1 MSVIRPIAS
10 LDADGMMEAR
20 GVAEN
25 WGNLKFIP
33 AASLKPSGQSLE
45 SGVPST
51 EQILKISSI
60 SELPG
65 NSGLQPGQGYVWS
78 FVIGQVTFQFHV
90 RYLFSGF
97 VCSFIEVC
105 LRILIIVLRSILIIN
120 IQP

>member
-65 NSGLQPGQGYVWS
+65 NSGLQTGQAYVWS

-90 RYLFSGF
+90 RYSVVLYARLLRF
-97 VCSFIEVC
+97 V
-105 LRILIIVLRSILIIN
+105 
-120 IQP
+120 